1 MKFKLDMKWVIRG
14 LCVLL
19 IIGFFIPCFSVS
31 CANQT
36 KYVSACTAT
45 GGYRA
50 QGEWVAPPLVWTLLF
65 LFIPAGIAAAS
76 FIKAIKERIFGII
89 VSAASVF
96 QFTLLMIFAGVV
108 SLWSRNNYC
117 EFKVVFGFVYNILFL
132 LPLMAAGAYVL
143 ILTFNTGLNTS
154 VAPKVDAFFDKVNSK
169 IGGAGQPTAPAHQ
182 APVQPAPQAQPV
194 QQAAPVQQ
202 APVQQ
207 APVPPVQQAPVQP
220 VAPAPAPVVAPEPA
234 PVPPVQQAAPVQPVQ
249 PVAPAPA
256 PVVAPEPAPVPPV
269 QQAAPVQPVQQAP
282 VQPVAPAPA
291 PAAAPEPAP
300 VQPVQPAAPVQPVAP
315 APAPAVAPAPEP
327 APAPVQ
333 QAPIQPAAPALEH
346 WFCPRCGNKNGADY
360 NFCAKCGNPKPQM

>member
-96 QFTLLMIFAGVV
+96 QFILLMIFAGVV

-117 EFKVVFGFVYNILFL
+117 EFRVVFGFVYNILFL

-169 IGGAGQPTAPAHQ
+169 IGGAGQPAAPAPQ
-182 APVQPAPQAQPV
+182 APVQPAPQTQPV
-194 QQAAPVQQ
+194 QQAAPAQQ
-202 APVQQ
+202 PVQP
-207 APVPPVQQAPVQP
+207 ATPVQQP
-220 VAPAPAPVVAPEPA
+220 VAPAPAAAPEPV
-234 PVPPVQQAAPVQPVQ
+234 PVQPVQQAAPVQPVQ

-256 PVVAPEPAPVPPV
+256 VAPEPV
-269 QQAAPVQPVQQAP
+269 PVQPVQ
-282 VQPVAPAPA
+282 PAT
-291 PAAAPEPAP
+291 P
-300 VQPVQPAAPVQPVAP
+300 VQPVQPAAPVQPVQPVAP
-315 APAPAVAPAPEP
+315 APAAAPEP
-327 APAPVQ
+327 VPAQPAAPVQ
-333 QAPIQPAAPALEH
+333 QAPIQPAQPALEH

-360 NFCAKCGNPKPQM
+360 KFCAKCGSPKPQM

>member
-31 CANQT
+31 CANQ
-36 KYVSACTAT
+36 T

-96 QFTLLMIFAGVV
+96 QFILLMIFAGVV

-117 EFKVVFGFVYNILFL
+117 EFRVVFGFVYNILFL

-169 IGGAGQPTAPAHQ
+169 IGGAGQPAAPAPQ

-194 QQAAPVQQ
+194 QQTAPAQQPMQQ
-202 APVQQ
+202 A
-207 APVPPVQQAPVQP
+207 APVQP
-220 VAPAPAPVVAPEPA
+220 VAPAPASAAAPEP
-234 PVPPVQQAAPVQPVQ
+234 V
-249 PVAPAPA
+249 
-256 PVVAPEPAPVPPV
+256 
-269 QQAAPVQPVQQAP
+269 PVQPVQQAP

-291 PAAAPEPAP
+291 PQVAPEPVP
-300 VQPVQPAAPVQPVAP
+300 VQQTPVQPAAPVQPVAP
-315 APAPAVAPAPEP
+315 AVAPEPVPVQPVQQAPVQPVQPVAPAPAVAPA
-327 APAPVQ
+327 Q
-333 QAPIQPAAPALEH
+333 PALEH

-360 NFCAKCGNPKPQM
+360 NFCAKCGSPKPQM

>member
-96 QFTLLMIFAGVV
+96 QFILLMIFAGVV

-117 EFKVVFGFVYNILFL
+117 EFRVVFGFVYNILFL

-169 IGGAGQPTAPAHQ
+169 IGGAGQPAAPAPQ

-194 QQAAPVQQ
+194 QPVTPVQPVQQ

-207 APVPPVQQAPVQP
+207 PVAPAPAPAVAPAPEPAPVQPVQQAPVQP
-220 VAPAPAPVVAPEPA
+220 VAPAAAPAVAPAPEPA
-234 PVPPVQQAAPVQPVQ
+234 PVQPATPVQPVQ
-249 PVAPAPA
+249 PVAPAAAPA
-256 PVVAPEPAPVPPV
+256 PAPAPAVAPEPV
-269 QQAAPVQPVQQAP
+269 PVQPVQQAP

-291 PAAAPEPAP
+291 PA
-300 VQPVQPAAPVQPVAP
+300 VAP
-315 APAPAVAPAPEP
+315 A
-327 APAPVQ
+327 Q
-333 QAPIQPAAPALEH
+333 PALEH

-360 NFCAKCGNPKPQM
+360 KFCAKCGSPKPQM

>member
-96 QFTLLMIFAGVV
+96 QFILLMIFAGVV

-117 EFKVVFGFVYNILFL
+117 EFRVVFGFVYNILFL

-169 IGGAGQPTAPAHQ
+169 IGGAGQPAAPAPQ
-182 APVQPAPQAQPV
+182 APVQQPVAPAPQAQPV

-202 APVQQ
+202 
-207 APVPPVQQAPVQP
+207 P
-220 VAPAPAPVVAPEPA
+220 VAPAPQAQ
-234 PVPPVQQAAPVQPVQ
+234 PVQQAAPVQQPVQ

-256 PVVAPEPAPVPPV
+256 VAPEPV
-269 QQAAPVQPVQQAP
+269 PVQPVQQAP

-291 PAAAPEPAP
+291 PQVAPEPVP
-300 VQPVQPAAPVQPVAP
+300 VQQTPVQPAAPVQPVAP
-315 APAPAVAPAPEP
+315 AVAPEPVPVQPVQQAPVQPVQPVAPAPAVAPA
-327 APAPVQ
+327 Q
-333 QAPIQPAAPALEH
+333 PALEH

-360 NFCAKCGNPKPQM
+360 NFCAKCGSPKPQM

>member
-96 QFTLLMIFAGVV
+96 QFILLMIFAGVV

-207 APVPPVQQAPVQP
+207 APVQPVQQA
-220 VAPAPAPVVAPEPA
+220 
-234 PVPPVQQAAPVQPVQ
+234 
-249 PVAPAPA
+249 
-256 PVVAPEPAPVPPV
+256 
-269 QQAAPVQPVQQAP
+269 AP

-291 PAAAPEPAP
+291 PAAAPEPIP
-300 VQPVQPAAPVQPVAP
+300 VQPVQSAAPVQPVAP
-315 APAPAVAPAPEP
+315 APAPAVAPA
-327 APAPVQ
+327 Q
-333 QAPIQPAAPALEH
+333 PALEH

>member
-96 QFTLLMIFAGVV
+96 QFILLMIFAGVV

-169 IGGAGQPTAPAHQ
+169 IGGTGQPAAPAPQ
-182 APVQPAPQAQPV
+182 APVQPAPQTQPV

-202 APVQQ
+202 APVQ
-207 APVPPVQQAPVQP
+207 PVTPVQPVQQAPVQQP
-220 VAPAPAPVVAPEPA
+220 VAPAPAPAVAPEP
-234 PVPPVQQAAPVQPVQ
+234 VPVQPVQPATPVQPVQPAAPVQPVQ

-256 PVVAPEPAPVPPV
+256 
-269 QQAAPVQPVQQAP
+269 
-282 VQPVAPAPA
+282 
-291 PAAAPEPAP
+291 AAPEPVPA
-300 VQPVQPAAPVQPVAP
+300 QPA
-315 APAPAVAPAPEP
+315 
-327 APAPVQ
+327 APVQ
-333 QAPIQPAAPALEH
+333 QAPIQPAQPALEH

-360 NFCAKCGNPKPQM
+360 KFCAKCGSPKPQM

>member
-96 QFTLLMIFAGVV
+96 QFILLMIFAGVV

-117 EFKVVFGFVYNILFL
+117 EFRVVFGFVYNILFL

-169 IGGAGQPTAPAHQ
+169 IGGAGQPAAPAPQ
-182 APVQPAPQAQPV
+182 APVQQPVAPAPQAQPV

-202 APVQQ
+202 
-207 APVPPVQQAPVQP
+207 PVQP
-220 VAPAPAPVVAPEPA
+220 VAPAPAVAPEP
-234 PVPPVQQAAPVQPVQ
+234 V
-249 PVAPAPA
+249 
-256 PVVAPEPAPVPPV
+256 
-269 QQAAPVQPVQQAP
+269 PVQPVQQAP

-291 PAAAPEPAP
+291 PQVAPEPVP
-300 VQPVQPAAPVQPVAP
+300 VQQTPVQPAAPVQPVAP
-315 APAPAVAPAPEP
+315 AVAPEPVPVQPVQQAPVQPVQPVAPAPAVAPA
-327 APAPVQ
+327 Q
-333 QAPIQPAAPALEH
+333 PALEH

-360 NFCAKCGNPKPQM
+360 NFCAKCGSPKPQM